1 MPTRR
6 YVVKSSVEETY
17 QMIRLSQSMDSIVFK
32 ELRDFGDDK
41 KMATIACEQYYIRTS
56 NRIALFIT
64 IHNFSGV
71 TEVTAIST
79 GSSQSMLFKFDW
91 GAAQNYLKMI
101 TDALKPVLISN
112 KEKSPD

>member
-17 QMIRLSQSMDSIVFK
+17 QMIRLSQSSESTVFH
-32 ELRDFGDDK
+32 EIRDFGNDTK
-41 KMATIACEQYYIRTS
+41 IATIACEQYYIRTS
-56 NRIALFIT
+56 NRVALFIT
-64 IHNFSGV
+64 IHNLSGQ

-91 GAAQNYLKMI
+91 GAAQNYLKSI
-101 TDALKPVLISN
+101 TDALKPVTIRIS
-112 KEKSPD
+112 EMSVD